1 MKAFSEGADG
11 VLVLGCHIGEC
22 HYDNGNH
29 RTAKRIPLLRSLLA
43 FAGLEPDRLRLD
55 WVSASE
61 GVRFSRIAKEFTER
75 IRELGPC
82 EWCAPDRFLQEHLL
96 METPEAVELEVS

>member
-1 MKAFSEGADG
+1 MKAFDEGADG

-29 RTAKRIPLLRSLLA
+29 RTAKRIPVLQELMT
-43 FAGLEPDRLRLD
+43 FVGLERDRLRLD

-61 GVRFSRIAKEFTER
+61 GERFAHLVSEFTEQ
-75 IRELGPC
+75 IRQLGPC
-82 EWCAPDRFLQEHLL
+82 SWRVIPGENGYVKHPVQIG
-96 METPEAVELEVS
+96 EVG